1 MELRHE
7 GKTIRGGE
15 GRTAGAVAFL
25 TFSRSHVLFFLLCFV
40 YLWLVVEPHLIYH
53 GFGTLLPNAPL
64 FTTGWS
70 FFKDSLSVPG
80 GPVIYASGFLS
91 QGYCHAWL
99 GAAIIVLVGFGL
111 SELTRRHLVGAS
123 TWHSRPRLWNSE
135 DHPRGRVGLPNANL
149 SRLGT
154 RCYMLASLPA
164 LMLFLIYSQYHHP
177 LSICLAVSLGLLL
190 SLAYEKLP
198 AQPPWIRAVG
208 CCLLAVAGFWFGGA
222 GTWLVFALLTAIY
235 AARTVQMWCL
245 VSALLGLSASAA
257 VAWAL
262 AEHVFLIPVHEVWLI
277 LTPFAPSATAGLDP
291 FLKVLVFL
299 LYGFVPGVV
308 LLTLA
313 GKMTFGERQ
322 ATANVPPKRAAK
334 KEKHAPGQR
343 KRLSLAIFAKPA
355 LPAVPIVLMA
365 LALYAS
371 HKELRKP
378 YVLSNYYACQKQW
391 DKILELAR
399 RLPKGRHNVFV
410 NHDVIRAL
418 YHTGRLPYDLFCY
431 PLVPEALLLT
441 HEKKESDL
449 TQWKLSD
456 IFLELGHVNV
466 AQKLASELLTTQG
479 DLGPVLEELGWI
491 NVIKGHPATARVYW
505 EALQRNLVYRRRAES
520 LLDGLDHGLGPE
532 PTAYVEQIRSCMRDD
547 TMAVTTGEAID
558 ETLTALLKRNP
569 RNKMA
574 FEYLMACYL
583 VTNRADKVAENVKR
597 LRDLG
602 YERIPTLYEEAI
614 LISNEMAGRPADL
627 AGFHISRETQQRYDA
642 FVQALSAMQTAN
654 RGAIFNDLIRNFGT
668 SYFFYYSFGRVG
680 LM

>member
-7 GKTIRGGE
+7 GKRIGGE
-15 GRTAGAVAFL
+15 AGRGNPPWLPSVGQAQGPAPT
-25 TFSRSHVLFFLLCFV
+25 RSPLFFFLLCFV

-70 FFKDSLSVPG
+70 FFKDSLSMPG

-91 QGYCHAWL
+91 QGYYYAWL
-99 GAAIIVLVGFGL
+99 GAAIILLAGFGL
-111 SELTRRHLVGAS
+111 SELTRRHLVAA
-123 TWHSRPRLWNSE
+123 
-135 DHPRGRVGLPNANL
+135 GLGSAWL
-149 SRLGT
+149 
-154 RCYMLASLPA
+154 LAPLPA
-164 LMLFLIYSQYHHP
+164 IMLFLVYSQYHHL
-177 LSICLAVSLGLLL
+177 LSISLAVSLGLLL
-190 SLAYEKLP
+190 SLAHEKLP
-198 AQPPWIRAVG
+198 SQLSWVRTVV
-208 CCLLAVAGFWFGGA
+208 CCLLAVAGFWLGGA
-222 GTWLVFALLTAIY
+222 GTWLVLALMTTIY
-235 AARTVQMWCL
+235 ALRLGIWCVVRTL
-245 VSALLGLSASAA
+245 AALSASA
-257 VAWAL
+257 VAAWTL
-262 AEHVFLIPVHEVWLI
+262 AEHLFLIPAHEASLL
-277 LTPFAPSATAGLDP
+277 LTPFAPPATAGLDP

-308 LLTLA
+308 LLVLA
-313 GKMTFGERQ
+313 GKMIFGERRPRSRRRQ
-322 ATANVPPKRAAK
+322 KQRTDDGGRRTARSHPRSSVL
-334 KEKHAPGQR
+334 
-343 KRLSLAIFAKPA
+343 RLLPSA
-355 LPAVPIVLMA
+355 LPIVLMA
-365 LALYAS
+365 LGLYVT

-410 NHDVIRAL
+410 NHDIIRAL

-456 IFLELGHVNV
+456 IFLELGYVNM

-491 NVIKGHPATARVYW
+491 NVIKGHPATARVHW
-505 EALQRNLVYRRRAES
+505 EALQRDLVYGRRAAS
-520 LLDGLDHGLGPE
+520 LLYGLDHGFGPE
-532 PTAYVEQIRSCMRDD
+532 QTAYIERIRSCMRDD
-547 TMAVTTGEAID
+547 TMAVTAGEAID
-558 ETLTALLKRNP
+558 DTLAALLKRNP

-574 FEYLMACYL
+574 FEYLIACYL
-583 VTNRADKVAENVKR
+583 VTNQVDKIVANAGKFREF
-597 LRDLG
+597 G
-602 YERIPTLYEEAI
+602 YQGIPTLCEEAI
-614 LISNEMAGRPADL
+614 LIYYGSQGQAIDL
-627 AGFHISRETQQRYDA
+627 AKFNISPQTLHRYET
-642 FVQALSAMQTAN
+642 FVRAGSAIQSQGQQAL
-654 RGAIFNDLIRNFGT
+654 FNDLIRNFGT